1 MKYVSGR
8 LRKLELGL
16 SSYSETKQSLNV
28 IGNADITGIASASAF
43 ADFDYLQAPYG
54 STVSF
59 TVTVASKS
67 NHRHTGGSGNA
78 YYINGIE
85 SPVLTLTPGR
95 TYRFNNNN
103 SGSHPLRFY
112 YDADRTIQYT
122 AGVNF
127 QNTYT
132 EITISDTTPNV
143 LHYQCV
149 NHALMGNS
157 VVTNSNVVDSPYA
170 ATLRKGL
177 NVTSGV
183 STFAGNIDANG
194 NINANGNIIG
204 DNATNISGI
213 NSVTATSFFGDG
225 SGLVNLGIP
234 GISTSGTTE
243 FTHLEISGN
252 LKVAGVS
259 TFNNVKL
266 DDNNKIQIGSSQDLE
281 LYHNGTAS
289 YIDNNTGALYL
300 RNNVDDDDGGNIIIQ
315 AKSGKTSAVFQD
327 DEGVRLYYDDAE
339 KIATTGY
346 GVTINGTTE
355 TQELH
360 VTGIS
365 TFGDDKV
372 IVGGATTDL
381 LVNGSARVTG
391 EFKVGDGTITLNSAG
406 LSTFPTGVDV
416 SGGSG
421 LIASSA
427 KITDLTSGRVVFAGT
442 GGELEDSAN
451 LTFNGTVLSGTFT
464 GDGTGL
470 SVAIPGISTSGTTE
484 LTNLVVSGL
493 TTLATAKVTD
503 LTDNRIVIAGTGG
516 ELEDTSKLT
525 FDGTTLAIVGD
536 ATFTGNVSV
545 AGTLTSE
552 DKTNIDSLGIVT
564 ARTGVRISSGGL
576 VVTSGVST
584 FTDAIDSNGGANIS
598 GGAGLVASTAKIS
611 DLTSGRVVYAG
622 ASGELQ
628 DSSNLTFNGTTLTGT
643 FGGDGTALL
652 VTIPGIS
659 TSTTS
664 EFTNLSVVGVLTA
677 GSAILGSA
685 RVTDLT
691 QGRVVFVGAS
701 GELQDNSSL
710 TFNGST
716 VTAPAFAGDGSAL
729 TGITAG
735 GVGAIGGLT
744 VKDEGVVVGT
754 AGSIAT
760 LDFLGGT
767 VAVTA
772 TSGASGIATV
782 TISTEQ
788 NQNIQTLNVSGVTTF
803 NSPNN
808 FIGNIVAYNP
818 IYAQNQI
825 YANGNIIGDNAT
837 NISGIN
843 SVTATTLT
851 GTLQTAAQPNVTSLG
866 TLTSLNVSGAIASGG
881 NITIENT
888 SPKLFLTDSDNN
900 SDFSVRNSDGSFII
914 YDETNAQNRL
924 VLASDGTFDFNGNVD
939 LNNGLDVTS
948 GTTNLSAGLNVTGV
962 STFNDNVQLGDSDVF
977 GLGSAGFNGGVPDL
991 RFFHNGSSSNI
1002 INTTGNFFISQTHA
1016 TDGLYIK
1023 GPLIVLRDTNNND
1036 IIRGTASGVTI
1047 NPTSGGVTLKHNG
1060 NQTKLETTTHG
1071 VVATGVVTATSFE
1084 GDGSNLTGITAGA
1097 TLSAASGS
1105 QRLVLTSLTSGTMTS
1120 AATDADLSFNATE
1133 NLLTAG
1139 RLSITGIT
1147 TFNDDVTFK
1156 GATSGRNITFDQT
1169 NNRMIFDDNAH
1180 LILGSAGHLIMY
1192 HNGSNGYF
1200 TNYTG
1205 NVNFDSPATKQFN
1218 FNRTVSSAENFEIL
1232 NDTGKIKLGTS
1243 SDLQL
1248 YHDGFNSYVKG
1259 GTTSL
1264 RIQSSQVQIQN
1275 HDGTVALANFTA
1287 GGTVQ
1292 LMHGGTRI
1300 LETASTGILVDTDSS
1315 YTRIQLNSQA
1325 NTVGELRFLS
1335 DNLILYPPSGGSAQ
1349 LNHGSSKKLET
1360 TTHGVVATG
1369 VVTATSFVGD
1379 GSLLTNLP
1387 SGGGGGDKFN
1397 TTITNSVQ
1405 ATVYGYETDIISFPS
1420 DNTKRY
1426 VIESIS
1432 VGNVT
1437 TGVGTTVN
1445 VIASINP
1452 GVTTYSSENKVYLAY
1467 NTPVPDNGLVELI
1480 KQPMVMNPSDVLK
1493 IWATDINNH
1502 GINGAIE
1509 LYATYTAH
1517 DSTDYIAGYG
1527 STTNVT
1533 TTGIATV
1540 YTSASYPTVIQSIK
1554 VTNRTD
1560 SGDFPI
1566 TIQIGHGSTVTHLAK
1581 NLVVPR
1587 YASVELLDRPK
1598 RIETGAAIRMQQAAA
1613 ANTIDVIVSG
1623 KKITS

>member
-16 SSYSETKQSLNV
+16 SSYSENKPTLNV
-28 IGNADITGIASASAF
+28 IGNSTFNGQIVGAATSNVIPFLYSNFSDLPSAVTYHGAFAHVHGTGKAYYAHAANWYELVNKELNGTVGTGTEKYNIGHIDSTSLNVSGIASASAF

-54 STVSF
+54 STVNF

-67 NHRHTGGSGNA
+67 NHRYSGGSSNA
-78 YYINGIE
+78 YYINGVE

-112 YDADRTIQYT
+112 YDANKTIQYT

-132 EITISDTTPNV
+132 DITVSDTTPNV
-143 LHYQCV
+143 LHYQCG

-170 ATLRKGL
+170 ATLRDSL
-177 NVTSGV
+177 TVSG
-183 STFAGNIDANG
+183 DL
-194 NINANGNIIG
+194 NANGNILG
-204 DNATNISGI
+204 DNSTNISGI

-243 FTHLEISGN
+243 LTNLELSGN

-259 TFNNVKL
+259 TF
-266 DDNNKIQIGSSQDLE
+266 
-281 LYHNGTAS
+281 
-289 YIDNNTGALYL
+289 
-300 RNNVDDDDGGNIIIQ
+300 GN
-315 AKSGKTSAVFQD
+315 
-327 DEGVRLYYDDAE
+327 
-339 KIATTGY
+339 
-346 GVTINGTTE
+346 
-355 TQELH
+355 
-360 VTGIS
+360 
-365 TFGDDKV
+365 DKV

-391 EFKVGDGTITLNSAG
+391 ELKVGDGTITLNSAG

-427 KITDLTSGRVVFAGT
+427 KITDLTPGRVVFAGT

-451 LTFNGTVLSGTFT
+451 LTFDGTTLIGAFS
-464 GDGTGL
+464 GDGSGLTGV
-470 SVAIPGISTSGTTE
+470 SIPGISTSGTSEFANLDLSGNLKVAGVSTFEGNINANGNIVGDSATNISGINNVSASTLTGTLQTAAQPNITSLGTLSAVTVSGNINANGNIVGDSATNITGIAGVTASTLTGTLQTAAQPNITSFGTLTGLDVNGHTE
-484 LTNLVVSGL
+484 LDDVNVSGAS
-493 TTLATAKVTD
+493 TFATAKVTD

-525 FDGTTLAIVGD
+525 FDGTTLSIVGN

-552 DKTNIDSLGIVT
+552 DKTNVDSIGIVT

-576 VVTSGVST
+576 VVNSGVAT

-598 GGAGLVASTAKIS
+598 GGAGLVASTAKVS
-611 DLTSGRVVYAG
+611 DLTDGRVVYAG

-628 DSSNLTFNGTTLTGT
+628 DSSNLTFNGTTLNGT
-643 FGGDGTALL
+643 FSGDGTALL

-659 TSTTS
+659 TNTTS

-677 GSAILGSA
+677 GSAVLGSA

-691 QGRVVFVGAS
+691 QGRIVFVGNS
-701 GELQDNSSL
+701 GELQDNGTL

-754 AGSIAT
+754 AGSIST

-767 VAVTA
+767 VSVIANT
-772 TSGASGIATV
+772 GAAGIASV

-788 NQNIQTLNVSGVTTF
+788 NQNIQNINVSGLSTF
-803 NSPNN
+803 G
-808 FIGNIVAYNP
+808 GNIS
-818 IYAQNQI
+818 
-825 YANGNIIGDNAT
+825 ANGDIVGDNST

-843 SVTATTLT
+843 SVTAT
-851 GTLQTAAQPNVTSLG
+851 
-866 TLTSLNVSGAIASGG
+866 
-881 NITIENT
+881 
-888 SPKLFLTDSDNN
+888 
-900 SDFSVRNSDGSFII
+900 SF
-914 YDETNAQNRL
+914 
-924 VLASDGTFDFNGNVD
+924 F
-939 LNNGLDVTS
+939 
-948 GTTNLSAGLNVTGV
+948 
-962 STFNDNVQLGDSDVF
+962 
-977 GLGSAGFNGGVPDL
+977 
-991 RFFHNGSSSNI
+991 
-1002 INTTGNFFISQTHA
+1002 
-1016 TDGLYIK
+1016 
-1023 GPLIVLRDTNNND
+1023 
-1036 IIRGTASGVTI
+1036 
-1047 NPTSGGVTLKHNG
+1047 
-1060 NQTKLETTTHG
+1060 
-1071 VVATGVVTATSFE
+1071 
-1084 GDGSNLTGITAGA
+1084 GDGSGLQNTGA

-1105 QRLVLTSLTSGTMTS
+1105 QRLVLTSLTSGTMTT

-1169 NNRMIFDDNAH
+1169 NNRMIFDDFAALFFGTNTDMQ
-1180 LILGSAGHLIMY
+1180 ILHSGGGATIQ
-1192 HNGSNGYF
+1192 
-1200 TNYTG
+1200 NYTG
-1205 NVNFDSPATKQFN
+1205 DTHFYGPATKQFN
-1218 FNRTVSSAENFEIL
+1218 FNRKVFVGEDLEVDGVAELDDVNVAGVATVTGNVKTTTGYFSANDDIYLISSGGGSYTQLNTNSKDIL
-1232 NDTGKIKLGTS
+1232 IDARGNSNKIM
-1243 SDLQL
+1243 
-1248 YHDGFNSYVKG
+1248 F
-1259 GTTSL
+1259 
-1264 RIQSSQVQIQN
+1264 R
-1275 HDGTVALANFTA
+1275 
-1287 GGTVQ
+1287 
-1292 LMHGGTRI
+1292 
-1300 LETASTGILVDTDSS
+1300 TASGGNNPSTTTGWDIEDDGDFVPTANKTVDIGSSSKYVDKAYLADVYTENIVITSNIMRTSTGGDIGSSS
-1315 YTRIQLNSQA
+1315 YKFN
-1325 NTVGELRFLS
+1325 NV
-1335 DNLILYPPSGGSAQ
+1335 Y
-1349 LNHGSSKKLET
+1349 
-1360 TTHGVVATG
+1360 AT
-1369 VVTATSFVGD
+1369 AFHGD
-1379 GSLLTNLP
+1379 GSNLTGI

-1405 ATVYGYETDIISFPS
+1405 ASVHGYETDIITFPS
-1420 DNTKRY
+1420 DSTKRY

-1432 VGNVT
+1432 LGNVT
-1437 TGVGTTVN
+1437 AGAGQTVN

-1452 GVTTYSSENKVYLAY
+1452 GVTTYSSEYKVYLAY
-1467 NTPVPDNGLVELI
+1467 NAEVPDAGLIELI
-1480 KQPMVMNPSDVLK
+1480 KEPMVMNPSDVLK
-1493 IWATDINNH
+1493 VWATDSTNT
-1502 GINGAIE
+1502 GINGALE
-1509 LYATYTAH
+1509 LYATYTEH
-1517 DSTDYIAGYG
+1517 ESTDYIAGYG
-1527 STTNVT
+1527 STTNIT
-1533 TTGIATV
+1533 TTALATI
-1540 YTSASYPTVIQSIK
+1540 YTSTSYPTIIQSIK
-1554 VTNRTD
+1554 ATNRTD
-1560 SGDFPI
+1560 TGDFPV
-1566 TIQIGHGSTVTHLAK
+1566 TIQIVNGSTITHLAK
-1581 NLVVPR
+1581 DLVIPK

-1598 RIETGAAIRMQQAAA
+1598 RIEAGATIRMQQSAA
-1613 ANTIDVIVSG
+1613 ANTVDVIVSG

>member
-16 SSYSETKQSLNV
+16 SSHSETKQTLNV
-28 IGNADITGIASASAF
+28 IGNVDITGIASASAF

-67 NHRHTGGSGNA
+67 NHRYSGGSSNA

-112 YDADRTIQYT
+112 YDADRTIQYST
-122 AGVNF
+122 GVNF

-132 EITISDTTPNV
+132 EITVSDTTPNV
-143 LHYQCV
+143 LHYQCA
-149 NHALMGNS
+149 NHPLMGNS

-170 ATLRKGL
+170 ATLRDSL
-177 NVTSGV
+177 TV
-183 STFAGNIDANG
+183 SGNITANG
-194 NINANGNIIG
+194 NILG

-234 GISTSGTTE
+234 GISTAGTTE
-243 FTHLEISGN
+243 LTNLELSGN

-259 TFNNVKL
+259 TF
-266 DDNNKIQIGSSQDLE
+266 
-281 LYHNGTAS
+281 
-289 YIDNNTGALYL
+289 
-300 RNNVDDDDGGNIIIQ
+300 GN
-315 AKSGKTSAVFQD
+315 
-327 DEGVRLYYDDAE
+327 
-339 KIATTGY
+339 
-346 GVTINGTTE
+346 
-355 TQELH
+355 
-360 VTGIS
+360 
-365 TFGDDKV
+365 DKV

-391 EFKVGDGTITLNSAG
+391 ELKVGDGTITLNSAG

-427 KITDLTSGRVVFAGT
+427 KISDLTSGRVVFAGT

-451 LTFNGTVLSGTFT
+451 LTFNGTALNGTFT

-470 SVAIPGISTSGTTE
+470 SVAIPGISTAGTTE

-576 VVTSGVST
+576 VVSSGVAT

-598 GGAGLVASTAKIS
+598 GGAGLVASTAKVS
-611 DLTSGRVVYAG
+611 DLTDGRVVYAG

-628 DSSNLTFNGTTLTGT
+628 DSSHLTFNGTTLNGT
-643 FGGDGTALL
+643 FSGDGTALL

-659 TSTTS
+659 TNTTS

-685 RVTDLT
+685 KVTDLT
-691 QGRVVFVGAS
+691 SGRVVYAGNS
-701 GELQDNSSL
+701 GELQDNSTF
-710 TFNGST
+710 TFNGS
-716 VTAPAFAGDGSAL
+716 VVNAPAFAGDGSAL

-760 LDFLGGT
+760 LDFLGGG
-767 VAVTA
+767 VAVIA
-772 TSGASGIATV
+772 TSGAAGVATV
-782 TISTEQ
+782 TVSTVQ
-788 NQNIQTLNVSGVTTF
+788 NPDVQTLNVSGVSTF
-803 NSPNN
+803 G
-808 FIGNIVAYNP
+808 GNISVA
-818 IYAQNQI
+818 
-825 YANGNIIGDNAT
+825 GNAGIGSLNVT
-837 NISGIN
+837 GISTF
-843 SVTATTLT
+843 SDDVQLT
-851 GTLQTAAQPNVTSLG
+851 GTDKKLIFKNAGNIELEIFHDDGGGGSNKIYSNAGSHPLKIHTGGMGGIELFVQTNAGLNKGIQLGAQGDVIPSSNNVIDLG
-866 TLTSLNVSGAIASGG
+866 TNNNRFGHIYGGDGIFSRDMVVGAGLSVAGVATVTG
-881 NITIENT
+881 N
-888 SPKLFLTDSDNN
+888 L
-900 SDFSVRNSDGSFII
+900 
-914 YDETNAQNRL
+914 
-924 VLASDGTFDFNGNVD
+924 D

-948 GTTNLSAGLNVTGV
+948 GHVVLSEGV
-962 STFNDNVQLGDSDVF
+962 EF
-977 GLGSAGFNGGVPDL
+977 
-991 RFFHNGSSSNI
+991 
-1002 INTTGNFFISQTHA
+1002 
-1016 TDGLYIK
+1016 K
-1023 GPLIVLRDTNNND
+1023 M
-1036 IIRGTASGVTI
+1036 GTASNLEIISISGNKARIQSQQELLEICTGATKEIRFRSDRTGTNAGWNI
-1047 NPTSGGVTLKHNG
+1047 NVDGDLIPSADSTVDIGSNTVRVQNFYADTLY
-1060 NQTKLETTTHG
+1060 
-1071 VVATGVVTATSFE
+1071 

-1120 AATDADLSFNATE
+1120 AATDADLSFDATD
-1133 NLLTAG
+1133 NLLNAGKLLVSGISTFTGQVTVDSGAGSSGNDGIFEIKGERVYLKLTDTDQNNDYQLVVNNGAFSITDATAG
-1139 RLSITGIT
+1139 ATVLSRGVSGWNAYD
-1147 TFNDDVTFK
+1147 TFNFTQNVTVGTGATVGFGTTAFFPDYAGVTF
-1156 GATSGRNITFDQT
+1156 G
-1169 NNRMIFDDNAH
+1169 
-1180 LILGSAGHLIMY
+1180 
-1192 HNGSNGYF
+1192 
-1200 TNYTG
+1200 
-1205 NVNFDSPATKQFN
+1205 DS
-1218 FNRTVSSAENFEIL
+1218 EDL
-1232 NDTGKIKLGTS
+1232 KI
-1243 SDLQL
+1243 
-1248 YHDGFNSYVKG
+1248 YHDGTNSYIKED
-1259 GTTSL
+1259 GTGAL
-1264 RIQSSQVQIQN
+1264 RIAASQVQITN
-1275 HDGTVALANFTA
+1275 ADSTVALANFTD
-1287 GGTVQ
+1287 GVSVQ
-1292 LMHGGTRI
+1292 LLHGGTRI

-1452 GVTTYSSENKVYLAY
+1452 GVTTYSSEYKVYLAY
-1467 NTPVPDNGLVELI
+1467 NVPVPDNGLVELL
-1480 KQPMVMNPSDVLK
+1480 KEPMVVNPSDVIK
-1493 IWATDINNH
+1493 VWATDETNT

-1517 DSTDYIAGYG
+1517 ESTDYIAGYG
-1527 STTNVT
+1527 STTNIT

-1540 YTSASYPTVIQSIK
+1540 YTSTSYPTVVQSIK

-1560 SGDFPI
+1560 TGDFPI
-1566 TIQIGHGSTVTHLAK
+1566 TIQIVNGSTVTHLAK

-1598 RIETGAAIRMQQAAA
+1598 RIETGAEIRMQQAAA

>member
-16 SSYSETKQSLNV
+16 SSHSETKQTLNV
-28 IGNADITGIASASAF
+28 IGNVDITGIASASAF

-67 NHRHTGGSGNA
+67 NHRYSGGSSNA

-112 YDADRTIQYT
+112 YDADRTIQYST
-122 AGVNF
+122 GVNF

-132 EITISDTTPNV
+132 EITVSDTTPNV
-143 LHYQCV
+143 LHYQCA
-149 NHALMGNS
+149 NHPLMGNS

-170 ATLRKGL
+170 ATLRDSL
-177 NVTSGV
+177 TV
-183 STFAGNIDANG
+183 SGNITANG
-194 NINANGNIIG
+194 NILG

-234 GISTSGTTE
+234 GISTAGTTE
-243 FTHLEISGN
+243 LTNLELSGN

-259 TFNNVKL
+259 TFNNIKL

-355 TQELH
+355 TQKLH

-365 TFGDDKV
+365 TFGDNKV

-391 EFKVGDGTITLNSAG
+391 ELKVGDGTITLNSAG

-427 KITDLTSGRVVFAGT
+427 KISDLTSGRVVFAGT

-451 LTFNGTVLSGTFT
+451 LTFNGTALNGTFT

-470 SVAIPGISTSGTTE
+470 SVAIPGISTAGTTE
-484 LTNLVVSGL
+484 LTNLVVTGL
-493 TTLATAKVTD
+493 TTLATVKVTD

-552 DKTNIDSLGIVT
+552 DKTNVDSLGIVT

-576 VVTSGVST
+576 VVSSGVAT

-611 DLTSGRVVYAG
+611 DLTDGRVVYAG

-628 DSSNLTFNGTTLTGT
+628 DSSHLTFNGTTLTGT

-659 TSTTS
+659 TNTTS

-685 RVTDLT
+685 KVSDLT
-691 QGRVVFVGAS
+691 SGRVVYAGNA
-701 GELQDNSSL
+701 GELQDNSTF
-710 TFNGST
+710 TFNGS
-716 VTAPAFAGDGSAL
+716 VVNAPAFAGDGSAL

-760 LDFLGGT
+760 LDFIGGG
-767 VAVTA
+767 VSVVA
-772 TSGASGIATV
+772 TSGAAGIASVTV
-782 TISTEQ
+782 STVQNPDVQTI
-788 NQNIQTLNVSGVTTF
+788 NVSGVSTF
-803 NSPNN
+803 A
-808 FIGNIVAYNP
+808 GNIN
-818 IYAQNQI
+818 
-825 YANGNIIGDNAT
+825 ANGNIVGDNST
-837 NISGIN
+837 NITGIAG
-843 SVTATTLT
+843 VTATTLA

-914 YDETNAQNRL
+914 YDETNSQQRM

-948 GTTNLSAGLNVTGV
+948 GDLNVAGNAGIGSLNVTGV
-962 STFNDNVQLGDSDVF
+962 STFAGGAYFTAQDNYFKHDNSTIRFQQSSSATQQGAIIVGNQNFDIFTHSGGSGGFRVYTGGSYKLTLDSSGTLSATKFIGDGSDLTGIGATENVVTNSLVVSGISTFNDTVNFKGSTAAKDITYDKSGGRFLFNDSAKVMFGTNGHAQVYHNSGSFNFFNYTGDVYLSSVASSKFEFTRKIKTQEDLEVDGVAELDDVNVAGVSTFADDVTFTSANGNNILFDKSDNALEFGNGVKSIYNGNLEIYNDGSNRFKGSSGGFFFGVPGSFVIGDGSF
-977 GLGSAGFNGGVPDL
+977 ANTKFEATGTHAILYSAGVKVARSHESRFEVGNPDA
-991 RFFHNGSSSNI
+991 GI
-1002 INTTGNFFISQTHA
+1002 GIGA
-1016 TDGLYIK
+1016 TIF
-1023 GPLIVLRDTNNND
+1023 
-1036 IIRGTASGVTI
+1036 
-1047 NPTSGGVTLKHNG
+1047 TSGDARFV
-1060 NQTKLETTTHG
+1060 
-1071 VVATGVVTATSFE
+1071 GVVTASSF
-1084 GDGSNLTGITAGA
+1084 DGPSQIGIQSGGTQIGVGITQLNFVG
-1097 TLSAASGS
+1097 
-1105 QRLVLTSLTSGTMTS
+1105 
-1120 AATDADLSFNATE
+1120 
-1133 NLLTAG
+1133 
-1139 RLSITGIT
+1139 
-1147 TFNDDVTFK
+1147 
-1156 GATSGRNITFDQT
+1156 
-1169 NNRMIFDDNAH
+1169 
-1180 LILGSAGHLIMY
+1180 
-1192 HNGSNGYF
+1192 
-1200 TNYTG
+1200 TG
-1205 NVNFDSPATKQFN
+1205 NTFAVN
-1218 FNRTVSSAENFEIL
+1218 
-1232 NDTGKIKLGTS
+1232 
-1243 SDLQL
+1243 
-1248 YHDGFNSYVKG
+1248 
-1259 GTTSL
+1259 GTTVDVS
-1264 RIQSSQVQIQN
+1264 I
-1275 HDGTVALANFTA
+1275 A
-1287 GGTVQ
+1287 GG
-1292 LMHGGTRI
+1292 
-1300 LETASTGILVDTDSS
+1300 
-1315 YTRIQLNSQA
+1315 
-1325 NTVGELRFLS
+1325 
-1335 DNLILYPPSGGSAQ
+1335 SGGS
-1349 LNHGSSKKLET
+1349 G
-1360 TTHGVVATG
+1360 G
-1369 VVTATSFVGD
+1369 
-1379 GSLLTNLP
+1379 
-1387 SGGGGGDKFN
+1387 GGGGGDKFN
-1397 TTITNSVQ
+1397 TGITSSVQ
-1405 ATVYGYETDIISFPS
+1405 ADIYGYESNVISFPS
-1420 DNTKRY
+1420 DDTKRY

-1452 GVTTYSSENKVYLAY
+1452 GVTTYSSEYKVYLAY
-1467 NTPVPDNGLVELI
+1467 NIPVPDNGLVELL
-1480 KQPMVMNPSDVLK
+1480 KEPMVMNPSDVLK
-1493 IWATDINNH
+1493 VWATDENNI
-1502 GINGAIE
+1502 GVNGAIE
-1509 LYATYTAH
+1509 LYASYTEH
-1517 DSTDYIAGYG
+1517 ESTDFIAGYG
-1527 STTNVT
+1527 STTNIT
-1533 TTGIATV
+1533 TTGIATI
-1540 YTSASYPTVIQSIK
+1540 YTSTSDPTVIQSIK
-1554 VTNRTD
+1554 ATNRTD
-1560 SGDFPI
+1560 TGDFPI
-1566 TIQIGHGSTVTHLAK
+1566 TIQIVNGSTVTHLAK
-1581 NLVVPR
+1581 NLVIPR

-1598 RIETGAAIRMQQAAA
+1598 RIEAGAKIKMQQAAA

>member
-78 YYINGIE
+78 YYINGVE

-132 EITISDTTPNV
+132 EITISDTTPNI
-143 LHYQCV
+143 LHYQCA

-170 ATLRKGL
+170 ATLRDSLTVSG
-177 NVTSGV
+177 NVT
-183 STFAGNIDANG
+183 ANG
-194 NINANGNIIG
+194 NILG

-355 TQELH
+355 TQKLY

-365 TFGDDKV
+365 TFGNDKV

-406 LSTFPTGVDV
+406 LSTFPTGVDI

-427 KITDLTSGRVVFAGT
+427 KISDLTSGRVVFAGT
-442 GGELEDSAN
+442 GGELQDSAN

-576 VVTSGVST
+576 VVSSGVAT

-598 GGAGLVASTAKIS
+598 GGAGLVASTAKVS
-611 DLTSGRVVYAG
+611 DLTNGRVVYAG

-628 DSSNLTFNGTTLTGT
+628 DSSNLTFNGTTLNGT
-643 FGGDGTALL
+643 FSGDGTALL

-788 NQNIQTLNVSGVTTF
+788 NQNIQTLNVSGVSTF
-803 NSPNN
+803 A
-808 FIGNIVAYNP
+808 GNIN
-818 IYAQNQI
+818 
-825 YANGNIIGDNAT
+825 ANGNIVGDNST
-837 NISGIN
+837 NITGIAG
-843 SVTATTLT
+843 VTATTLT

-962 STFNDNVQLGDSDVF
+962 STFNDNVLLGDSDTF
-977 GLGSAGFNGGVPDL
+977 GLGAAGFNGGVPDL
-991 RFFHNGSSSNI
+991 RFFHNGNSSNI
-1002 INTTGNFFISQTHA
+1002 INTTGNFFISQSHA

-1023 GPLIVLRDTNNND
+1023 GPLIVLRDPNNND

-1120 AATDADLSFNATE
+1120 AATDADLSFDATDNLLNAGKLLIAGISTFSDDVTLTGYQKHLTLKGQDKKLIFNTSNVDKFEIFHDDGGGGSNKIYSRAGSQPLKIHTE
-1133 NLLTAG
+1133 NLGGIQLYVNTGSGGGKGVQLGAQGDVIPSSNFDIDLGHVNNRFGHVYGRDGIFSRDMVVGAGLSVAGVSTFSGQVTVDSGAGSSGNDGIFELKGERVYLKLTDTDQNSDYQFVVNNGNFTIQDATAG
-1139 RLSITGIT
+1139 VGKFKIGSSGI
-1147 TFNDDVTFK
+1147 NHYADL
-1156 GATSGRNITFDQT
+1156 TSD
-1169 NNRMIFDDNAH
+1169 
-1180 LILGSAGHLIMY
+1180 
-1192 HNGSNGYF
+1192 SN
-1200 TNYTG
+1200 
-1205 NVNFDSPATKQFN
+1205 
-1218 FNRTVSSAENFEIL
+1218 
-1232 NDTGKIKLGTS
+1232 
-1243 SDLQL
+1243 
-1248 YHDGFNSYVKG
+1248 
-1259 GTTSL
+1259 
-1264 RIQSSQVQIQN
+1264 
-1275 HDGTVALANFTA
+1275 ANFA
-1287 GGTVQ
+1287 
-1292 LMHGGTRI
+1292 
-1300 LETASTGILVDTDSS
+1300 
-1315 YTRIQLNSQA
+1315 
-1325 NTVGELRFLS
+1325 
-1335 DNLILYPPSGGSAQ
+1335 
-1349 LNHGSSKKLET
+1349 
-1360 TTHGVVATG
+1360 G

-1387 SGGGGGDKFN
+1387 SSGGGGDKFN